1 MEIEHSFFANHIILT
16 CERNPQ
22 QTQKQT
28 IDDDSTMGW
37 RSMSSP
43 THLLWQATYYW
54 VLTQAFF
61 VMFSI
66 SLRFHWLNRSSVWGI
81 VIKKPFCI
89 FPAELRHSHKKMA
102 GIFQTNIKR
111 IEKNFKIQN
120 IVLTLII
127 KINKNPQNSL
137 IVKTF
142 VKTFFRNFPFNIY
155 F

>member
-1 MEIEHSFFANHIILT
+1 
-16 CERNPQ
+16 
-22 QTQKQT
+22 
-28 IDDDSTMGW
+28 
-37 RSMSSP
+37 MSSP

-89 FPAELRHSHKKMA
+89 FPAELRLQKKYER
-102 GIFQTNIKR
+102 NISNEYQKNR
-111 IEKNFKIQN
+111 KNFKIQN
-120 IVLTLII
+120 IILTLII
-127 KINKNPQNSL
+127 KINKNLQDNL

-142 VKTFFRNFPFNIY
+142 VKTVFFENFHLIFIFSWGIHKPELPFNDIFSQFVMGKY
-155 F
+155 EYHQN